1 MQFSLQIIDFM
12 FFVNGRTKEGCC
24 RKRILPILEPEIKQ
38 GLDMSPFW
46 MCFGGGAA
54 LGCGRNLPQGGMN
67 ESHAAGC
74 GMRAAAM
81 DRKKNKNTFVLASL

>member
-1 MQFSLQIIDFM
+1 MD
-12 FFVNGRTKEGCC
+12 
-24 RKRILPILEPEIKQ
+24 PEIKQ

-54 LGCGRNLPQGGMN
+54 PRCERNLPQCSTN

-81 DRKKNKNTFVLASL
+81 GRKKNKNTLALAAL